1 MHNPIGVL
9 QRPNNSGITPL
20 QYAVKYRHS
29 DIAQVLLEAGAKLTS
44 DELQQAILDGKK
56 SKEVVRVL
64 IDAKPDGLNSVD
76 ARGRAPLHCAV
87 QKHSWEVVFSL
98 LEAGNQFNENNFDL
112 SRCSC
117 LGSYNM

>member
-9 QRPNNSGITPL
+9 QRPNSAGMTPL

-29 DIAQVLLEAGAKLTS
+29 DIARVLLEAGAKLTS

-87 QKHSWEVVFSL
+87 QKHSWDVVSSL
-98 LEAGNQFNENNFDL
+98 LGAGNQFIDSNFDF
-112 SRCSC
+112 SCCSC
-117 LGSYNM
+117 SKLGI